1 MENKENTTTV
11 LLDEDETGDRFPL
24 ACYANREL
32 SWLQFNER
40 VLEEAATSD
49 NPLCERLSF
58 AAIFQSNL
66 DEFFMVRVGTLHDQ
80 LPMNILENKTG
91 MTAQEQLDAVLD
103 KVRTDLERKD
113 WVYSELMEQ
122 LRPQGAEMLTFS
134 QLNEKERRY
143 LETYFMEEVQPLL
156 SPQIVGSKQPFP
168 FLNGKDIYAVVSL
181 KTKNSNERLGII
193 PCSNRVLR
201 RLVTIPGEGYRYIL
215 MEDLILHFAPRIF
228 ERYRIVSKA
237 LVRILRSADISIDDA
252 INDMDDR
259 HEDYRRKMEKM
270 IRTRRRLCPIKMEYH
285 GLIDEQVIDTVCK
298 YLDMPRKQAFP
309 SAAPLDLSFLY
320 QLQDDLRD
328 KKELFYPRRTP
339 QASPSVDRSRPMVE
353 QIKEHDVLLSYPY
366 ESMQPFLRMLLE
378 ACHDPAVASIK
389 MTLYR
394 VARNS
399 RVVDALCQAAEN
411 GKEVVVLVELR
422 ARFDEERNI
431 EWSRVLE
438 DAGCRIIYG
447 LDGIKIHSKLCLITR
462 KEGDQVSYITQFGTG
477 NYNEKTSK
485 QYTDLSLMT
494 ANQDMGR
501 EAAKVF
507 NCLCMGQVV
516 ENMEHLMVA
525 PHCLQNK
532 LCDLIDG
539 EIARANAGQVAYI
552 GIKCNSL
559 TDKVLINKLIEASQ
573 AGVKVE
579 MVIRGIYCMVSGIP
593 RYTDNIRVV
602 SIVGR
607 YLEHARIYLFGQGD
621 EGRVYISS
629 ADFMTRN
636 TTRRVEVA
644 APIYDP
650 ALKTRI
656 RSMFQAMMNDN
667 VKARAQQSDGT
678 YQRPV
683 VSGEKLN
690 AQEYFF
696 AQAYQAAEKAIPQ
709 HKVPAVAPAAAVPV
723 MAPAEPVPEEP
734 VSAAANAGPA
744 PETPSAAH
752 PVPVSPEP
760 ESAVETSAP
769 AAVHPEPSPVEQPNP
784 AQRRSV
790 SGQSASRPTQTKEA
804 QPSGLARLAALFGFG
819 KKK

>member
-1 MENKENTTTV
+1 
-11 LLDEDETGDRFPL
+11 
-24 ACYANREL
+24 
-32 SWLQFNER
+32 
-40 VLEEAATSD
+40 
-49 NPLCERLSF
+49 
-58 AAIFQSNL
+58 
-66 DEFFMVRVGTLHDQ
+66 
-80 LPMNILENKTG
+80 
-91 MTAQEQLDAVLD
+91 
-103 KVRTDLERKD
+103 
-113 WVYSELMEQ
+113 
-122 LRPQGAEMLTFS
+122 
-134 QLNEKERRY
+134 
-143 LETYFMEEVQPLL
+143 
-156 SPQIVGSKQPFP
+156 
-168 FLNGKDIYAVVSL
+168 

-201 RLVTIPGEGYRYIL
+201 RLVAIPGEGYRYIL

-285 GLIDEQVIDTVCK
+285 GLIEEQVIDTVCK

-309 SAAPLDLSFLY
+309 SAAPLDLSFLF

-328 KKELFYPRRTP
+328 KKELFYHRRSP
-339 QASPSVDRSRPMVE
+339 QASPAVDRNRPMVD

-411 GKEVVVLVELR
+411 GKEVVVMVELR

-494 ANQDMGR
+494 ANQDLGR

-516 ENMEHLMVA
+516 ENMEHLMVP

-539 EIARANAGQVAYI
+539 EIAKAQAGQAAYI
-552 GIKCNSL
+552 GVKCNSL
-559 TDKVLINKLIEASQ
+559 TDKVLIDKLIEASQ

-579 MVIRGIYCMVSGIP
+579 MVIRGICCMVSGIP

-644 APIYDP
+644 APIYAP
-650 ALKTRI
+650 GRKARI
-656 RSMFQAMMNDN
+656 RAMFQTMMSDN

-683 VSGEKLN
+683 VAGEKLN

-696 AQAYQAAEKAIPQ
+696 AQAYQAAEKTLPQ
-709 HKVPAVAPAAAVPV
+709 HEAPVASHTAAVPV
-723 MAPAEPVPEEP
+723 MAPAEPAAEEP
-734 VSAAANAGPA
+734 ALAVEAPA
-744 PETPSAAH
+744 PTPA
-752 PVPVSPEP
+752 E
-760 ESAVETSAP
+760 ESAP
-769 AAVHPEPSPVEQPNP
+769 AEQPKP
-784 AQRRSV
+784 A
-790 SGQSASRPTQTKEA
+790 AY
-804 QPSGLARLAALFGFG
+804 QPSYRPAHAKEERPDRLARLAAFFGFG

>member
-1 MENKENTTTV
+1 
-11 LLDEDETGDRFPL
+11 
-24 ACYANREL
+24 
-32 SWLQFNER
+32 
-40 VLEEAATSD
+40 
-49 NPLCERLSF
+49 
-58 AAIFQSNL
+58 
-66 DEFFMVRVGTLHDQ
+66 
-80 LPMNILENKTG
+80 
-91 MTAQEQLDAVLD
+91 
-103 KVRTDLERKD
+103 
-113 WVYSELMEQ
+113 
-122 LRPQGAEMLTFS
+122 
-134 QLNEKERRY
+134 
-143 LETYFMEEVQPLL
+143 
-156 SPQIVGSKQPFP
+156 
-168 FLNGKDIYAVVSL
+168 
-181 KTKNSNERLGII
+181 
-193 PCSNRVLR
+193 
-201 RLVTIPGEGYRYIL
+201 
-215 MEDLILHFAPRIF
+215 
-228 ERYRIVSKA
+228 
-237 LVRILRSADISIDDA
+237 
-252 INDMDDR
+252 
-259 HEDYRRKMEKM
+259 
-270 IRTRRRLCPIKMEYH
+270 
-285 GLIDEQVIDTVCK
+285 
-298 YLDMPRKQAFP
+298 
-309 SAAPLDLSFLY
+309 
-320 QLQDDLRD
+320 
-328 KKELFYPRRTP
+328 
-339 QASPSVDRSRPMVE
+339 
-353 QIKEHDVLLSYPY
+353 
-366 ESMQPFLRMLLE
+366 MQPFLRMLLE

-494 ANQDMGR
+494 ANQDLGR
-501 EAAKVF
+501 EAAIVF
-507 NCLCMGQVV
+507 NSLCMGQVV

-539 EIARANAGQVAYI
+539 EIAKAQAGQAAYI
-552 GIKCNSL
+552 GVKCNSL
-559 TDKVLINKLIEASQ
+559 TDKVLIDKLIEASQ

-579 MVIRGIYCMVSGIP
+579 MVIRGICCMVSGIP
-593 RYTDNIRVV
+593 HYTDNIRVV

-650 ALKTRI
+650 ALKERI
-656 RSMFQAMMNDN
+656 RGLFRTMMNDN

-683 VSGEKLN
+683 VKGEKLN

-696 AQAYQAAEKAIPQ
+696 AQAYQAAEKVLPPRG
-709 HKVPAVAPAAAVPV
+709 VPTAPHAAAVPV
-723 MAPAEPVPEEP
+723 MAPAEPDPTVEEP
-734 VSAAANAGPA
+734 VPVDAEPVAQPAAEKPKAAAEEPA
-744 PETPSAAH
+744 ATQPAE
-752 PVPVSPEP
+752 
-760 ESAVETSAP
+760 SAP
-769 AAVHPEPSPVEQPNP
+769 AEQPEPVKKPASYQPAYRP
-784 AQRRSV
+784 AR
-790 SGQSASRPTQTKEA
+790 AKEERPI
-804 QPSGLARLAALFGFG
+804 GLSRLAAFFGLG
-819 KKK
+819 KRK

>member
-11 LLDEDETGDRFPL
+11 LLDEDEAGSKDRFPL

-40 VLEEAATSD
+40 VLEEAATTD

-66 DEFFMVRVGTLHDQ
+66 DEFFMVRVGTIHDQ
-80 LPMNILENKTG
+80 LPMNIRENKTG

-113 WVYSELMEQ
+113 WVYNELMEQ
-122 LRPQGAEMLTFS
+122 LRPHGAEILNFS
-134 QLNEKERRY
+134 QLNEGERRY

-156 SPQIVGSKQPFP
+156 SPQIIGSKQPFP

-201 RLVTIPGEGYRYIL
+201 RLVPIPGEGYRYIL

-285 GLIDEQVIDTVCK
+285 GLIDEEVIDTVCK

-309 SAAPLDLSFLY
+309 SASPLDLSFLF

-339 QASPSVDRSRPMVE
+339 QPSPSVDRNRTMVE

-438 DAGCRIIYG
+438 DAGYRIIYG

-494 ANQDMGR
+494 ANQDLGR
-501 EAAKVF
+501 EAAIVF
-507 NCLCMGQVV
+507 NSLCMGQVV

-539 EIARANAGQVAYI
+539 EIAKAQAGQAAYI
-552 GIKCNSL
+552 GVKCNSL
-559 TDKVLINKLIEASQ
+559 TDKVLIDKLIEASQ

-579 MVIRGIYCMVSGIP
+579 MVIRGICCMVSGIP
-593 RYTDNIRVV
+593 HYTDNIRVV

-650 ALKTRI
+650 ALKERI
-656 RSMFQAMMNDN
+656 RGLFRTMMSDN

-683 VSGEKLN
+683 VKGEKLN

-696 AQAYQAAEKAIPQ
+696 TQAYQAAEKVLPPRGIPT
-709 HKVPAVAPAAAVPV
+709 APRAAAVPV
-723 MAPAEPVPEEP
+723 MAPVEPEPAVEEPVAVDAEQTVEAVSSVAQPVPEEP
-734 VSAAANAGPA
+734 KAAA
-744 PETPSAAH
+744 ETPAATQ
-752 PVPVSPEP
+752 PVE
-760 ESAVETSAP
+760 SAP
-769 AAVHPEPSPVEQPNP
+769 AEQPEPAKKPASYQPAYRP
-784 AQRRSV
+784 AR
-790 SGQSASRPTQTKEA
+790 AKEERPT
-804 QPSGLARLAALFGFG
+804 GLARLAAFFGLG
-819 KKK
+819 KRK

>member
-80 LPMNILENKTG
+80 LPMNIRENKTG

-784 AQRRSV
+784 AQHRSV